1 MSAPPG
7 PTNESV
13 GHPKATA
20 LRSNHSAVPPRH
32 LEPAIELQNVEK
44 RFGEHLVLSDVSM
57 SVGSGQVFALI
68 GPSGAG
74 KSTLLRCIN
83 LLERPTSG
91 TITVDGVRVHVEHEV
106 KSKELAILRSRV
118 GMVFQ
123 SFNLFP
129 HMSVLR
135 NIALPQQRV
144 LGRSRA
150 ESEERAVALLER
162 VGLADKA
169 SQYPGRC
176 SGGQQQRIAIARAL
190 ALDPKVMLFDEPTS
204 ALDPELGLEV
214 LAVMRELADEGMTMV
229 VVTHEMQFARDVSDH
244 LVVMNDGVIIEHGDP
259 HRIFEDP
266 SQDRTRQFLRA
277 VLDRK

>member
-1 MSAPPG
+1 MTDPVSRPP
-7 PTNESV
+7 
-13 GHPKATA
+13 A
-20 LRSNHSAVPPRH
+20 
-32 LEPAIELQNVEK
+32 AIVLDGVEK
-44 RFGEHLVLSDVSM
+44 RFGDHIVLKNVSL
-57 SVGSGQVFALI
+57 SVGTGQVFALI

-74 KSTLLRCIN
+74 KSTMLRCIN

-91 TITVDGVRVHVEHEV
+91 TITVDGVTIRVDHDLRAA
-106 KSKELAILRSRV
+106 ELATLRARV

-129 HMSVLR
+129 HMTVLR
-135 NIALPQQRV
+135 NVALPQQRV
-144 LGRSRA
+144 LGRSKPEA
-150 ESEERAVALLER
+150 EERARALLQR

-169 SQYPGRC
+169 AQYPSKC

-204 ALDPELGLEV
+204 ALDPEVGLEV
-214 LAVMRELADEGMTMV
+214 LKVMRGLADEGMTMV

-244 LVVMNDGVIIEHGDP
+244 LVVMSDGAIIEQGDP
-259 HRIFEDP
+259 HQIFSDP
-266 SQDRTRQFLRA
+266 KEPRTRQFLRA

>member
-1 MSAPPG
+1 MLTDASTRPA
-7 PTNESV
+7 
-13 GHPKATA
+13 
-20 LRSNHSAVPPRH
+20 
-32 LEPAIELQNVEK
+32 PAIVVDQLEK
-44 RFGEHLVLSDVSM
+44 RFGDHVVLENVSLT
-57 SVGSGQVFALI
+57 VDAGQVVALI

-91 TITVDGVRVHVEHEV
+91 SITVDGVTIRVDEDLKAKDLV
-106 KSKELAILRSRV
+106 ALRSRV

-129 HMSVLR
+129 HMTVLH
-135 NIALPQQRV
+135 NVALPQRRV
-144 LGRSRA
+144 LGRSKVEA
-150 ESEERAVALLER
+150 EERAHALLER

-169 SQYPGRC
+169 NQYPARC

-190 ALDPKVMLFDEPTS
+190 ALDPQVMLFDEPTS
-204 ALDPELGLEV
+204 ALDPEVGLEV
-214 LAVMRELADEGMTMV
+214 LKVMRELADEGMTMV

-244 LVVMNDGVIIEHGDP
+244 LVVMSDGGITEEGHP
-259 HRIFEDP
+259 HEIFAQPKEA
-266 SQDRTRQFLRA
+266 RTRQFLRA

>member
-1 MSAPPG
+1 MIG
-7 PTNESV
+7 PDQQT
-13 GHPKATA
+13 T
-20 LRSNHSAVPPRH
+20 
-32 LEPAIELQNVEK
+32 PAIVLDDVEK
-44 RFGEHLVLSDVSM
+44 RFGDHVVLHNVSM
-57 SVGSGQVFALI
+57 KVERGQVLALI

-91 TITVDGVRVHVEHEV
+91 SITVDNITVRVDHEIS
-106 KSKELAILRSRV
+106 SKDLASLRSRV

-129 HMSVLR
+129 HMTVLR
-135 NIALPQQRV
+135 NIVLPQQRV
-144 LGRSRA
+144 LNRSREEA
-150 ESEERAVALLER
+150 TERAHALLER
-162 VGLADKA
+162 IGLADKA
-169 SQYPGRC
+169 HQYPGRC

-214 LAVMRELADEGMTMV
+214 LAVMRELADDGMTMV

-244 LVVMNDGVIIEHGDP
+244 LVVMSEGRIIEEGDP
-259 HRIFEDP
+259 GRIFAQPAEP
-266 SQDRTRQFLRA
+266 RTRAFLRA